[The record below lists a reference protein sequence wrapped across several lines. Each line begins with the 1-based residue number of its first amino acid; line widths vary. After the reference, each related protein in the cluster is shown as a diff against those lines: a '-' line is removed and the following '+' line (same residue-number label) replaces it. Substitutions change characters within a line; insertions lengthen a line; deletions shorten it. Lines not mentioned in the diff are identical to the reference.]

1 MKIEIKYRIKNSKD
15 SIFFYIKS
23 LYNHLYDDEALF
35 LASGIAFN
43 GILCLI
49 PLLLLFT
56 AVFGI
61 FLNSSELAVQKVHEI
76 LNTAFPDQPYAQ
88 SIKNSIQQIIKDIID
103 YRKSFGIFG
112 LAVLTWTATSLFSS
126 MRTVLNRIYK
136 IKPSKLVILT
146 ILEDIVWVVV
156 IGILFVA
163 IIISTWLYTI
173 VEEFVR
179 SLPGYG
185 MVDFVLFEQ
194 AIPVLVSFLLTLLM
208 FFIVY
213 RFIPDKNVTWKVASI
228 SAITTAVLWETAGR
242 LFGWY
247 LFTFHSFSRL
257 YGAYAFL
264 LVLLVWIYYSS
275 LVFVVGGIIGQ
286 LYRERH
292 HTIKET

>member
-1 MKIEIKYRIKNSKD
+1 MKIEIKYWIKNSKD
-15 SIFFYIKS
+15 SVFFYIKG
-23 LYNHLYDDEALF
+23 LYNHLYDDEVLF

-76 LNTAFPDQPYAQ
+76 LNAAFPNQPYAQ
-88 SIKNSIQQIIKDIID
+88 SIKNTIQQIIKDIID
-103 YRKSFGIFG
+103 YRKSFGFFG

-136 IKPSKLVILT
+136 IKSSKLVILT
-146 ILEDIVWVVV
+146 ILEDILWVMV

-163 IIISTWLYTI
+163 IIMSTWLYTI
-173 VEEFVR
+173 VEEFMR
-179 SLPGYG
+179 SLPGYTV
-185 MVDFVLFEQ
+185 VDFVLFEQ

-213 RFIPDKNVTWKVASI
+213 RFIPDKNVTWKVAGI
-228 SAITTAVLWETAGR
+228 SAITTAILWEAAGR

-292 HTIKET
+292 QTIKGT